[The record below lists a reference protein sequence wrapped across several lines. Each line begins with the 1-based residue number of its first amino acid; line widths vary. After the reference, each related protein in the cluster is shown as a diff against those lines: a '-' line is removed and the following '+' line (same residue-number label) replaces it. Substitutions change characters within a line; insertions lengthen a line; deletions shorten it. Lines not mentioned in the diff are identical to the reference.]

1 MELRPQRWWCR
12 ARICESTLLTKRE
25 PQWADL
31 EEICTRDDKMKCR
44 IQKWVKEGYTC
55 CSCKVMLLVL
65 TWWWVALC
73 LMRLVTL
80 ALAAWCPYSHLC
92 QLRWLASPGHCCC
105 LHDINDISSYCC
117 SGLPHQH
124 RNILNGWA
132 HIITHVCSLGRI
144 QDQTN
149 ILLLGKARRM
159 SRHTGKSFLKAQWT
173 NVVVWT
179 PESALRPT
187 ILMVRVQ
194 ALRGN
199 LKFQNML
206 LKIKK
211 LIIIFKASQPIQL
224 FSHEVVFIIS
234 GKMFLHPI
242 LFKVWGCL
250 NEPPPFWWEILSC
263 QICCWNK

>member
-1 MELRPQRWWCR
+1 MGSSLSHEVGHPGTCCLVSLQSFVSIETTGKSW
-12 ARICESTLLTKRE
+12 TLLL
-25 PQWADL
+25 PAGH
-31 EEICTRDDKMKCR
+31 
-44 IQKWVKEGYTC
+44 KWY
-55 CSCKVMLLVL
+55 
-65 TWWWVALC
+65 
-73 LMRLVTL
+73 
-80 ALAAWCPYSHLC
+80 
-92 QLRWLASPGHCCC
+92 
-105 LHDINDISSYCC
+105 SSYCC

-187 ILMVRVQ
+187 ILMIRVQ

-211 LIIIFKASQPIQL
+211 LIIIFEASQPIQL
-224 FSHEVVFIIS
+224 FSHEVVFIVS

-250 NEPPPFWWEILSC
+250 NEPPPFWREILSC